1 MYGRVDDYPT
11 MHLSILLLVGQ
22 LSYFQIFV
30 LINNVAKTFLDML
43 LGEHIHIFLLGIYV
57 AVELLSHS
65 TYEFSVWTAK
75 VFFKVHV
82 PIYIL
87 TNSM

>member
-1 MYGRVDDYPT
+1 M
-11 MHLSILLLVGQ
+11 GQ

-43 LGEHIHIFLLGIYV
+43 LGEHIHTFLLSIYV
-57 AVELLSHS
+57 AVELLGHS
-65 TYEFSVWTAK
+65 IYESLAWTAK
-75 VFFKVHV
+75 LFFKVHV